1 MNKRFIAFFA
11 VMAGALIA
19 SAQSFTFN
27 VTVTNDSKVDRQD
40 EPVCIK
46 LKDVKGLDFEVKTA
60 TTHQDNYLIACQLD
74 DMDGNFEYDE
84 LFWVTDLKAKE
95 SKTFQIT
102 LEGKTPTSIIP
113 TDPRIWTALQIRDKK
128 DLHPD
133 VLKVEAPASTNIY
146 NDIYMHGITVE
157 SELVGYRIYFDE
169 RQNLD
174 LYGKKKRQLEIATTQ
189 FYTTEEQL
197 AAGYGTD
204 VLWAGKAI
212 GCGSFKKYVNG
223 EPTNWTGDEQKIR
236 GERIVT
242 TGPLRTVV
250 EVYDLGVKNGDNLYN
265 VHEYYTLVAGHRDL
279 KVDIYFEGD
288 TKGKQFCTGV
298 QKVGVTAEDSV
309 RMGHKSEG
317 MLRKDGVVASWGCD
331 YPDMGKKQLWGPE
344 AIGMRAYIP
353 SKYIKGQSE
362 SELNYIYIVEP
373 ENGELHYWT
382 GFCCAKELETIGGYK
397 NSKEWFKSL
406 DEWKVECEKPVIVRV
421 KN

>member
-1 MNKRFIAFFA
+1 MNKKFISFISMLAGA
-11 VMAGALIA
+11 VMA
-19 SAQSFTFN
+19 SAQSLSFSI
-27 VTVTNDSKVDRQD
+27 TVTNDSKVSRQD
-40 EPVCIK
+40 EPVVIK
-46 LKDVKGLDFEVKTA
+46 LKDVKGLNFAPKSVTIMNDGS
-60 TTHQDNYLIACQLD
+60 QIAGQLD
-74 DMDGNFEYDE
+74 DMDGNFSNDE
-84 LFWVTDLKAKE
+84 LFFVTDIKAKE
-95 SKTFQIT
+95 SKTFDIT
-102 LEGKTPTSIIP
+102 LDSQSSNTNIQ
-113 TDPRIWTALQIRDKK
+113 PRIWTALQIRDKK
-128 DLHPD
+128 DLHPN
-133 VLKVEAPASTNIY
+133 VLKVEAPASSNIY
-146 NDIYMHGITVE
+146 NDIYMHGINIE
-157 SELVGYRIYFDE
+157 SDLVGYRIYFDE

-189 FYTTEEQL
+189 FYTTAEQL
-197 AAGYGTD
+197 AEGYGTD

-250 EVYDLGVKNGDNLYN
+250 EVYDLGVKNGENLYN
-265 VHEYYTLVAGHRDL
+265 VHEYYTLVAGHRDV
-279 KVDIYFEGD
+279 KVDIYFEGE
-288 TKGKQFCTGV
+288 TSGKQFCTGV

-353 SKYIKGQSE
+353 TRYIKGQSE

-382 GFCCAKELETIGGYK
+382 GFCCAKENIGYK
-397 NSKEWFKSL
+397 NSKEWFKNL
-406 DEWKVECEKPVIVRV
+406 DDWKVECEKPVIV
-421 KN
+421 KIK

>member
-1 MNKRFIAFFA
+1 MNRKLIPFFSMLAAA
-11 VMAGALIA
+11 VFA
-19 SAQSFTFN
+19 SAESFTFN
-27 VTVTNDSKVDRQD
+27 VTVTNETKVAREA
-40 EPVCIK
+40 EPVAVK
-46 LKDVKGLDFEVKTA
+46 LQEVTGLNFSVKNANITCDGKTVA
-60 TTHQDNYLIACQLD
+60 SQLD
-74 DMDGNFEYDE
+74 DMDGNFTNDE
-84 LFWVTDLKAKE
+84 LFWVTDLKGKE
-95 SKTFQIT
+95 SKTFKVVVDDAEAAANT
-102 LEGKTPTSIIP
+102 ASPK
-113 TDPRIWTALQIRDKK
+113 IWTALQIRDKK

-189 FYTTEEQL
+189 FYTTAEQL
-197 AAGYGTD
+197 AQDYGTD

-250 EVYDLGVKNGDNLYN
+250 EVYDLGVKNDDNLYN

-353 SKYIKGQSE
+353 SKYIKGQRE

-373 ENGELHYWT
+373 VNGELHYWT
-382 GFCCAKELETIGGYK
+382 GFCCAKELESIGGYK

-406 DEWKVECEKPVIVRV
+406 DEWKVECDKQVEIKV